1 MRGAD
6 KNEPK
11 LSKTKTIKYKK
22 STTTDKS
29 NGHTEENL
37 SIEDGAY
44 YTQNWAGANN
54 TFSWPTMALL
64 LGANRIY

>member
-44 YTQNWAGANN
+44 YTQ
-54 TFSWPTMALL
+54 T
-64 LGANRIY
+64 

>member
-1 MRGAD
+1 MPLSSNSQATKYCRYKVRGAD
-6 KNEPK
+6 QNEPK

-29 NGHTEENL
+29 NVHTEENL

-44 YTQNWAGANN
+44 YTKEL
-54 TFSWPTMALL
+54 SW
-64 LGANRIY
+64 G